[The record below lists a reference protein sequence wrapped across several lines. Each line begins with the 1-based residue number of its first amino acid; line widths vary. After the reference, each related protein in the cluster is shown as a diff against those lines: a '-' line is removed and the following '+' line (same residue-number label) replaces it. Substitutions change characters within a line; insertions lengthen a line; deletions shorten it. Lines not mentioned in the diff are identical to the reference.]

1 MIKLSKDVKFLVG
14 KKLFMRPIMPQDLPY
29 FVKWI
34 NDKETLEM
42 LSAYLPVTIK
52 EEAEWIE
59 SLSNKNHTDIQ
70 LAIVTTDGNL
80 IGSMG
85 IHKIDWKNRT
95 ASTGAFIGDK
105 NYWGKGYG
113 TEAKM
118 LLLNY
123 AFNTLNLRKI
133 YSSAIEY
140 NKRSIAYQ
148 MKCGYKIEG
157 RRIKQHF
164 RKGRYWDEIL
174 TAVFKK
180 DWLPIWKEYKK
191 QYLK

>member
-191 QYLK
+191 QYLE

>member
-1 MIKLSKDVKFLVG
+1 MS
-14 KKLFMRPIMPQDLPY
+14 QDLPY

-34 NDKETLEM
+34 NDQETLQ
-42 LSAYLPVTIK
+42 LIGSYLPVTIK
-52 EEAEWIE
+52 DEAQWIE
-59 SLSNKNHTDIQ
+59 GLSNKNHTDIQ
-70 LAIVTTDGNL
+70 LAIVASEGNL

-85 IHKIDWKNRT
+85 IHGIDWKNRI
-95 ASTGAFIGDK
+95 ARTGAFIGDK
-105 NYWGKGYG
+105 NYWGRGYG

-133 YSSAIEY
+133 YSSAIEN

-148 MKCGYKIEG
+148 MKCGHKIEG
-157 RRIKQHF
+157 RRVKQHYK
-164 RKGRYWDEIL
+164 KGRYWDEIM

-191 QYLK
+191 NYLE

>member
-1 MIKLSKDVKFLVG
+1 MKLNKEIRFLVG
-14 KKLFMRPIMPQDLPY
+14 KRIFMRPILPQDLPY
-29 FVKWI
+29 FVIWI
-34 NDKETLEM
+34 NDRETKEL
-42 LSAYLPVTIK
+42 LGSYLPVTIK
-52 EEAEWIE
+52 QEAQWIE
-59 SLSNKNHTDIQ
+59 SLSEKDHTDIQ
-70 LAIVTTDGNL
+70 LAIMTTDGNL

-85 IHKIDWKNRT
+85 IHRIDWKNRT

-105 NYWGKGYG
+105 NYWDKGYG

-118 LLLNY
+118 LLLDY

-133 YSSAIEY
+133 YSSALEY

-157 RRIKQHF
+157 RRIQQQYK
-164 RKGRYWDEIL
+164 KGRYWDEVL

-180 DWLPIWKEYKK
+180 DWLPIWKEYRRK
-191 QYLK
+191 YLR